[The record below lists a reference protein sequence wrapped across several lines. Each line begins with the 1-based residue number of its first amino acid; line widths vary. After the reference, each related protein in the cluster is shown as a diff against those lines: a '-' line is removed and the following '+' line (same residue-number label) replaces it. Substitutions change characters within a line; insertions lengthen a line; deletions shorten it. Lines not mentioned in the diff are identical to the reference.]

1 MICAV
6 CSQESCSHLKNDS
19 RATPSEL
26 AAIKAQIHPIQTT
39 PQAPTAA
46 AVPRR
51 NTDADIQNSLKK

>member
-26 AAIKAQIHPIQTT
+26 AAIKAQIHPIQPAPT
-39 PQAPTAA
+39 PQAPTLTKAA
-46 AVPRR
+46 EP
-51 NTDADIQNSLKK
+51 